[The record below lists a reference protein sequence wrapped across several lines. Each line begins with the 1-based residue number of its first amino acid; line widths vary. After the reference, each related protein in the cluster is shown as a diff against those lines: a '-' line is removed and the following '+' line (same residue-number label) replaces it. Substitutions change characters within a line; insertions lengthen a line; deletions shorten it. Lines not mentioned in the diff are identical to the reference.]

1 MKSTQ
6 LALKEGKFYTMTYV
20 SDLLAREY
28 MLKPCMTAYELSVPT
43 KKRWTEYLPEIVYV
57 YNSTVHSSVGYSP
70 YFLFLGRVPTLP
82 IDLSLNEQKLK
93 KYQCSIFHQ
102 KPIGNN

>member
-1 MKSTQ
+1 
-6 LALKEGKFYTMTYV
+6 
-20 SDLLAREY
+20 

-57 YNSTVHSSVGYSP
+57 YNSTVHSSVGYYP
-70 YFLFLGRVPTLP
+70 YFLFLGRVPTLL